1 MQYLFEAGMKRP
13 DNDTL
18 FTNRFTGKVK
28 LDETQ
33 WAQVHQRVSEY
44 DKVFI

>member
-1 MQYLFEAGMKRP
+1 MTYLAQPGMQRP
-13 DNDTL
+13 DNDQL